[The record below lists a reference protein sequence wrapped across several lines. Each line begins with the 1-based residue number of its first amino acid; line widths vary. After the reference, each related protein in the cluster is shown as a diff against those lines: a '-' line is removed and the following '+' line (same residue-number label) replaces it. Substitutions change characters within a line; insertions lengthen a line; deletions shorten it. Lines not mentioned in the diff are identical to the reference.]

1 MVESRGAIMFRRR
14 DCILNGLCF
23 GLAMLL
29 PSHGVLADDG
39 LWPRTVDHAK
49 GRLTLAAKPARIV
62 STAPSLTGILLAIGA
77 PVVASTATT
86 PSGMTDETG
95 FFSQWADVAH
105 QRGVEVLYGNLVFDI
120 EAVIGWNP
128 DLVVGSSTGA
138 DSIVQYYAELENQ
151 QLPTMIV
158 EYANHRWQDVAR
170 QLGKATGLEDAAEAA
185 IRRFDDY
192 AADAAK
198 TLTPP
203 PGNVTIVGYNVGGSY
218 SIGKPESAQAQV
230 LASLGMTV
238 SGLPE
243 NLRGGVTRSSD
254 FDFISHENLA
264 AAVTGDSVF
273 LLRADQKDVE
283 AFLADPVLANLPAVI
298 NRRVYALGQSSFR
311 IDYYSGRQMIDRVAA
326 ALRKP

>member
-1 MVESRGAIMFRRR
+1 MSRRR
-14 DCILNGLCF
+14 NFLLTGLCL
-23 GLAMLL
+23 GLSMMLPL
-29 PSHGVLADDG
+29 HGAFAEDDV
-39 LWPRTVDHAK
+39 WPRAIEHAR
-49 GRLTLAAKPARIV
+49 GQLTLKDRPVRIV
-62 STAPSLTGILLAIGA
+62 STAPSLTGILLAIDA
-77 PVVASTATT
+77 PVLASTATT
-86 PSGMTDETG
+86 PSGMTDASG

-105 QRGVEVLYGNLVFDI
+105 QRGVEILYGNLVFDI

-128 DLVVGSSTGA
+128 DLIVGSATGA
-138 DSIVQYYAELENQ
+138 DSIVQYYPELQKQ

-158 EYANHRWQDVAR
+158 DYANHRWQDVAR
-170 QLGKATGLEDAAEAA
+170 QLGKATGREDAAEET
-185 IRRFDDY
+185 IRRFDRY

-198 TLTPP
+198 TFVPP
-203 PGNVTIVGYNVGGSY
+203 KGSVTIVGYNVGGSY

-238 SGLPE
+238 EGLPE

-254 FDFISHENLA
+254 FDFISHENLS
-264 AAVTGDSVF
+264 AAVSGDSVF
-273 LLRADQKDVE
+273 LLRADEKDVE

-311 IDYYSGRQMIDRVAA
+311 IDYYSGLQVIDAVAA